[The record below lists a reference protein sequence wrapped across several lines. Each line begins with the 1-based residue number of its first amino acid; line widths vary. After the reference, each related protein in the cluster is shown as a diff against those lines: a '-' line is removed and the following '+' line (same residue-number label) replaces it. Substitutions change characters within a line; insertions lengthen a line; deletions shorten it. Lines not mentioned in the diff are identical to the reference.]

1 MKCPQC
7 RTENRADSRFCV
19 NCGATLNVAPPP
31 DEGIRGRRPSV
42 AKKYA
47 QNKNSTMAL
56 LLSLIPLPGIGQFY
70 NRDVMKGV
78 VMLVGAFFLGSIT
91 AGVGYLAIWIWA
103 VVDAYQVAKGNWSLW
118 N

>member
-1 MKCPQC
+1 MKCPRCQ
-7 RTENRADSRFCV
+7 TENRADSQFCFS
-19 NCGATLNVAPPP
+19 CGAPLNVAPPP

-47 QNKNSTMAL
+47 RDKNPRKAL
-56 LLSLIPLPGIGQFY
+56 LLSLIPVPGIGQFY
-70 NRDVMKGV
+70 NGDVMKGV
-78 VMLVGAFFLGSIT
+78 FMLVGAFVLLVTPLI
-91 AGVGYLAIWIWA
+91 GYLAIWIWS

>member
-7 RTENRADSRFCV
+7 QTENQANSGFCV

-31 DEGIRGRRPSV
+31 DEGIRGRPTSA

-47 QNKNSTMAL
+47 QDKNSTTAL

-70 NRDVMKGV
+70 NGDVMKGV
-78 VMLVGAFFLGSIT
+78 VMLIGAFALAIT
-91 AGVGYLAIWIWA
+91 GVGYFAIWIWA
-103 VVDAYQVAKGNWSLW
+103 IVDAYQVAKRSWGLW